1 MFSVNM
7 NKEKNTKRATADTEK
22 PGAIPVYLEDRKNTE
37 RAKVLSNMVKQKRKE
52 KAGKWD
58 VPLPKVRP
66 IPEAELFRVIKS
78 GKRQSTQI
86 IFALRSPY
94 FRKELEANGDK
105 GDVCW

>member
-1 MFSVNM
+1 MHQ
-7 NKEKNTKRATADTEK
+7 EKATKKATANKEK

-66 IPEAELFRVIKS
+66 IPEAELFRVIKT
-78 GKRQSTQI
+78 GKRQSLLITANL
-86 IFALRSPY
+86 FF
-94 FRKELEANGDK
+94 FRKELEENGYK
-105 GDVCW
+105 GYICWRRLYS